1 MKETT
6 KNRVNSRHFKI
17 AAVLVVLALCGLALW
32 AFSPVLGM
40 LGKPDAS
47 ELIREYIDGFG
58 PAGVCVFL
66 AIQILQIVVAF
77 IPGEPIEVLAGMM
90 YGTVPGLLMCMLGC
104 FVGSILVFFLVKWLG
119 RDLVHSF
126 FSEEKLHK
134 LKFLNDKNSFEK
146 LTFLLFFIPGTPK
159 DILTYVA
166 GLTPIR
172 PLRFFIISSIARIP
186 SIVTS
191 TLAGSLLIKGQAGNS
206 IIAFAVAGGLSLVG
220 IFIYNQI
227 VKRYN
232 AKREKQS

>member
-58 PAGVCVFL
+58 PAGVFVFL

-146 LTFLLFFIPGTPK
+146 LTFLLFFIPG
-159 DILTYVA
+159 
-166 GLTPIR
+166 
-172 PLRFFIISSIARIP
+172 
-186 SIVTS
+186 
-191 TLAGSLLIKGQAGNS
+191 
-206 IIAFAVAGGLSLVG
+206 LSL
-220 IFIYNQI
+220 IHI
-227 VKRYN
+227 
-232 AKREKQS
+232 

>member
-6 KNRVNSRHFKI
+6 KEKGRSPLFKV
-17 AAVLVVLALCGLALW
+17 AAVAAVLALCGLALW
-32 AFSPVLGM
+32 AFAPVLGM

-58 PAGVCVFL
+58 AAGGLVFL

-119 RDLVHSF
+119 RDFVYNF
-126 FSEEKLHK
+126 FSEEKVHK

-146 LTFLLFFIPGTPK
+146 LTFILFFIPGTPK

-220 IFIYNQI
+220 IFLYNQI

-232 AKREKQS
+232 AKKEHRA